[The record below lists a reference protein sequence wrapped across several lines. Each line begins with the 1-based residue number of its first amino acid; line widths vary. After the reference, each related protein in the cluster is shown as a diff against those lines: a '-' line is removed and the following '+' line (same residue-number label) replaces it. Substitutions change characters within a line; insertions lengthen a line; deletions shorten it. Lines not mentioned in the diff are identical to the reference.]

1 MWQIRQ
7 TKIHVKI
14 GGSFHINQSD
24 PHFFFPAV
32 NSTYVLQY
40 REKRGSCFLNKILC
54 AFIFLR
60 KISLYFFIPLGII
73 SINYA
78 RDTCLYHLP
87 LIMNII
93 PSWKKWPP
101 RLFLSVKTKP
111 NIRIYLNLNFVLNN
125 STNLILLSNYS
136 NINLVKGEKER
147 KKEMAD
153 RENFVFSK

>member
-1 MWQIRQ
+1 MYY
-7 TKIHVKI
+7 
-14 GGSFHINQSD
+14 
-24 PHFFFPAV
+24 
-32 NSTYVLQY
+32 STG
-40 REKRGSCFLNKILC
+40 EKRGSCFLNKILC

-60 KISLYFFIPLGII
+60 KISLYIFIPLGII

-78 RDTCLYHLP
+78 RDTCLHHLP

-136 NINLVKGEKER
+136 NINLVKGERERER
-147 KKEMAD
+147 KRWQIERILYFRNNTWISWKRETD
-153 RENFVFSK
+153 RKARIGPSFLPRYVSFQ